1 MEFLAGLI
9 GALIGGIF
17 VLGGSFLQGQ
27 LQAKQVERRF
37 EHERKLAAEDHARR
51 QAERENEALRARLQ
65 HQIGYGRRVL
75 IAASRFQDNFQRPM
89 NALSSKPQTP
99 YDILVDAVKFA
110 GLNWNEPAPYA
121 AWIHPNEFED
131 QQLSKLVDAHRELV
145 AEVDMAL
152 IHADARPNE
161 LPENCT
167 DILERV
173 DGIARQID
181 GRCRWL
187 QREGKP
193 L

>member
-51 QAERENEALRARLQ
+51 QTESENEALRARLQ
-65 HQIGYGRRVL
+65 QQTEYGRRVL
-75 IAASRFQDNFQRPM
+75 VAASRFQGKLQLQLDAVSPE
-89 NALSSKPQTP
+89 PQTP
-99 YDILVDAVKFA
+99 YDILADAVKFA
-110 GLNWNEPAPYA
+110 GLHWNEPAPYST
-121 AWIHPNEFED
+121 WIHPDELED
-131 QQLSKLVDAHRELV
+131 EELGKLVAAHCGLV
-145 AEVDMAL
+145 EEVDMAL
-152 IHADARPNE
+152 ILADGRPNE
-161 LPENCT
+161 LPENCI
-167 DILERV
+167 DVLERV

-181 GRCRWL
+181 GRCRRL